1 MASMTSMRQY
11 LFILCTVLV
20 TASFLASFLAYND
33 SYCGE
38 LGMVSAVTIIAS
50 LVPPMFYGI
59 VPRDSSLR
67 SFVVSCHLMFSLLA
81 TVVSAMYLQET
92 RACGGTAF
100 DLQLAAVVLLN
111 LGTVAG
117 HFIGKKSNY
126 EALRS

>member
-1 MASMTSMRQY
+1 MAKMISMRQY

-33 SYCGE
+33 SNCGE
-38 LGMVSAVTIIAS
+38 LGMISAVTIIAS

-59 VPRDSSLR
+59 VPRDGLR
-67 SFVVSCHLMFSLLA
+67 SFVVSCHVAFSLLA

-92 RACGGTAF
+92 RACGGTAY
-100 DLQLAAVVLLN
+100 DLQLTAVVLLN
-111 LGTVAG
+111 LGTIVG

-126 EALRS
+126 EALRPS